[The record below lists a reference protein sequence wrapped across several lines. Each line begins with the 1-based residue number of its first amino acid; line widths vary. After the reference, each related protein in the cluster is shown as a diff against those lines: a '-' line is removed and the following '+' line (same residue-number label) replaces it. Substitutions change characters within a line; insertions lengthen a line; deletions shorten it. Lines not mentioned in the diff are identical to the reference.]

1 MVVEVEELSE
11 DYSVHVAR
19 LRTQSFG
26 DVRLFAT
33 PWTIACQAPLS
44 MGIRQGR
51 ILEWVVSS
59 SFRGIFPIIPI
70 FLGSNPCLLPLLLWQ
85 VDSLPLGPPGKPL
98 FLWAYYLI
106 TSQRPHL

>member
-19 LRTQSFG
+19 LRAQSFG

-44 MGIRQGR
+44 MGILQ
-51 ILEWVVSS
+51 
-59 SFRGIFPIIPI
+59 
-70 FLGSNPCLLPLLLWQ
+70 
-85 VDSLPLGPPGKPL
+85 GKPG
-98 FLWAYYLI
+98 FFE
-106 TSQRPHL
+106 SSC